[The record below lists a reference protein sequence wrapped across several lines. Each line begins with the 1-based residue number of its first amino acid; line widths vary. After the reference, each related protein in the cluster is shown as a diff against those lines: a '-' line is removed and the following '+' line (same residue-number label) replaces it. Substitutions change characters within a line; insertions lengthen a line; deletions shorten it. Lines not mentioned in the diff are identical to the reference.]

1 LKKKSS
7 FIKHDVFK
15 FCGDYEV
22 VLALNENGVCSAN
35 AFQKA
40 FELHM
45 SKHLNETSQVLTFNF
60 R

>member
-1 LKKKSS
+1 LKTKQS
-7 FIKHDVFK
+7 FIKQDVFK

-22 VLALNENGVCSAN
+22 VLALNENGVYNAN

-40 FELHM
+40 IELHK
-45 SKHLNETSQVLTFNF
+45 SKHLNETSQVPTFNF